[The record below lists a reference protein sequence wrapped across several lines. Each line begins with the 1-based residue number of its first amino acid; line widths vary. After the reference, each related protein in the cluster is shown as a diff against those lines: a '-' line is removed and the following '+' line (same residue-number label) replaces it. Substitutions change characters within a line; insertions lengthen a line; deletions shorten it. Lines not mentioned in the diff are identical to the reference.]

1 VGGGASRTWPFALP
15 WLARDF
21 GGVQH
26 FQAAVG
32 CCDCCWLLTSA
43 GVTQELIEQ
52 FIPTVGTHGLPG
64 AVGDMVPREWTRQR
78 EVSFSMKRAAE
89 IFNLYVN

>member
-1 VGGGASRTWPFALP
+1 MNLEKFVKKVSKEFSVCTSYSSLFVGGGASRTWPFALP

-26 FQAAVG
+26 FQAAVS

-43 GVTQELIEQ
+43 GVTQVLVE
-52 FIPTVGTHGLPG
+52 
-64 AVGDMVPREWTRQR
+64 
-78 EVSFSMKRAAE
+78 
-89 IFNLYVN
+89 